1 MFMQSLMLMPIKRSS
16 RILIPCLCVALQF
29 ACGGKAVY
37 TGESFATDSPFKMKV
52 DSEVAM
58 ACESARRSLLGQ
70 GYLIDVASI
79 DTVKGHKAIKNAA
92 DRSTFIEMNVV
103 CVPERQGS
111 ALYANGVLSTYDLKK
126 SSSAA
131 SVGVAAVGSISLPI
145 GQSADSLV
153 KIAEETI
160 DDKNFY
166 SRFFAAVAHT
176 LDEIRPHDPEPVPA
190 QIEPSP
196 APGEAPV
203 PTSGSGDANH
213 PLEVP
218 EAVPGEGTPVSAPE
232 PGPVQD
238 VTEIAPVPMPVQGG
252 AELAP
257 APFPAQDIPGMT
269 PEPAPVQAVPITA
282 PEAPALPESGAAGAE
297 PATEPV
303 PGPIPA
309 EESPA
314 PARVPYFG
322 M

>member
-1 MFMQSLMLMPIKRSS
+1 MFMQSHTVMLIKRTS
-16 RILIPCLCVALQF
+16 RILPLGLCMLLQL
-29 ACGGKAVY
+29 ACGGQAVY

-52 DSEVAM
+52 DSEVAI

-70 GYLIDVASI
+70 GYLIDVASL

-190 QIEPSP
+190 QIEPSTAP
-196 APGEAPV
+196 AEVPVLAP
-203 PTSGSGDANH
+203 GSGDANS
-213 PLEVP
+213 PSEVA
-218 EAVPGEGTPVSAPE
+218 EF
-232 PGPVQD
+232 GP
-238 VTEIAPVPMPVQGG
+238 
-252 AELAP
+252 
-257 APFPAQDIPGMT
+257 
-269 PEPAPVQAVPITA
+269 
-282 PEAPALPESGAAGAE
+282 
-297 PATEPV
+297 
-303 PGPIPA
+303 
-309 EESPA
+309 
-314 PARVPYFG
+314 
-322 M
+322 